1 MGKSSWHIFRQQRA
15 AQRRPAEFA
24 ATTRFNIKG
33 NEIMTTSGDEAK
45 AVAQAFL
52 SAINQR
58 DADAAQA
65 LLSPGGK
72 LVFPGGTSFER
83 VTDFL
88 QWAQTRYRGAEYTYQ
103 AWDVVPQPDRF
114 IVYAKGAISGELL
127 DGTRFDGVRCME
139 RFTIHGK
146 RVELKEVWSDIAD
159 MLRRRDHDTS
169 ADDSK

>member
-1 MGKSSWHIFRQQRA
+1 MPQ
-15 AQRRPAEFA
+15 AE
-24 ATTRFNIKG
+24 FNIKG
-33 NEIMTTSGDEAK
+33 SETMTIVGEEAK
-45 AVAQAFL
+45 AIAQAFL

-72 LVFPGGTSFER
+72 LVFPGGTSFEH
-83 VTDFL
+83 VADFL
-88 QWAQTRYRGAEYTYQ
+88 QWAQTRYRRAEYTYQ
-103 AWDVVPQPDRF
+103 AWDTVPQPDRF
-114 IVYAKGAISGELL
+114 IVYAKGTISGELL

-146 RVELKEVWSDIAD
+146 HVELKEVWSDIAD
-159 MLRRRDHDTS
+159 MLRRRDRAAP

>member
-1 MGKSSWHIFRQQRA
+1 MRGRTGSQQTINN
-15 AQRRPAEFA
+15 PK
-24 ATTRFNIKG
+24 FNIKG
-33 NEIMTTSGDEAK
+33 SEIMTTAGDEAK
-45 AVAQAFL
+45 AVVQAFL

-65 LLSPGGK
+65 LLSPDGK

-88 QWAQTRYRGAEYTYQ
+88 EWAQTRYRSAEYTYQ
-103 AWDVVPQPDRF
+103 AWDVVPQPERF
-114 IVYAKGAISGELL
+114 IVYAKGTISGELL

-139 RFTIHGK
+139 RFTVHEK

-159 MLRRRDHDTS
+159 MLRRRDRAMP
-169 ADDSK
+169 ADDAK